1 MSFICDICKN
11 TFSTNS
17 SLLSHKKTAKYCLE
31 LQSSIVDDFKCE
43 YCDKS
48 FNIKNNLLRHYN
60 TCKKK
65 EFELNHKNEIDKIKK
80 QYEDIIDKIKK
91 KYEYEIDKIKKEKDN
106 GINDIKEK
114 YEQQIKKIEKESNS
128 LEIENKMLKK
138 LLNEEKNRVNDLF
151 SKSKGNTTN
160 IQNNINGKFKDNF
173 EELFEKL
180 PKFTKE
186 NLLESFKDV
195 LNEDVLLEGIDYF
208 SKVVNSCL
216 GAYGIISDFARNK
229 VVLKDKDGNRVNAF
243 TPKVFVDSINNI
255 QEITKEVLA
264 KSREKVDTFNMMEQD
279 IYINNL
285 YPIKEL
291 ILNCEREQTSDKNI
305 MKYGKRLTD
314 NCQVVT
320 RINSTINSIESH
332 VEES

>member
-1 MSFICDICKN
+1 MSYNCEFCNKN
-11 TFSTNS
+11 FTALS
-17 SLLSHKKTAKYCLE
+17 SLKLHKRTAKYCLN
-31 LQSSIVDDFKCE
+31 LQNKNEDSDSEKKD
-43 YCDKS
+43 
-48 FNIKNNLLRHYN
+48 IKNFECEFCNKQFNLKHVLLTHYKS
-60 TCKKK
+60 CKGKTNDK
-65 EFELNHKNEIDKIKK
+65 DNEILLL
-80 QYEDIIDKIKK
+80 
-91 KYEYEIDKIKKEKDN
+91 KEK
-106 GINDIKEK
+106 INNLEKEK
-114 YEQQIKKIEKESNS
+114 LV
-128 LEIENKMLKK
+128 LEIENKNLNK
-138 LLNEEKNRVNDLF
+138 LLEQEKERVKEEKNRVNDLF

>member
-65 EFELNHKNEIDKIKK
+65 EFELNHKN
-80 QYEDIIDKIKK
+80 
-91 KYEYEIDKIKKEKDN
+91 EIDKIKKEKDN

-186 NLLESFKDV
+186 NLVESFKDV